1 MRQRGTVAR
10 ALRRSGAKPARARHR
25 ERSSWRGGRGGGGH
39 AAPGAALASR
49 QARQLRALRARGFA
63 ARVCARGARLQ
74 LSGLGIPE
82 RLDGGAVVHKWQAV
96 LVRLGRQRRGR
107 RARRASGPRESVVT
121 TKGGEKRKT
130 GGKRSACR
138 TTPVSTPSA
147 TKDFCASGARTPRS
161 RTARDTSTAAAAA
174 VVASSSGL
182 RSFTARAATQR
193 RRGAA
198 AGADGGAARRA
209 ASCRAGA
216 PVADT
221 RGTQLRILATL
232 LATHALGARSESS
245 ARRRGA
251 REGPARRP
259 GTSCRSGRL
268 PSPALRASLAP
279 LLPSASLASRS
290 R

>member
-82 RLDGGAVVHKWQAV
+82 GLDGGAVVHKWQAV
-96 LVRLGRQRRGR
+96 LVRLGGSGAAGGRDARQDPERALSPQKAAKSARQAENAARVAPRRCRR
-107 RARRASGPRESVVT
+107 RARRKTSARPAPGRHAHVPPATPQQRLLRQWSPAPAGCGPSPR
-121 TKGGEKRKT
+121 
-130 GGKRSACR
+130 AQ
-138 TTPVSTPSA
+138 
-147 TKDFCASGARTPRS
+147 PRS
-161 RTARDTSTAAAAA
+161 D
-174 VVASSSGL
+174 
-182 RSFTARAATQR
+182 
-193 RRGAA
+193 
-198 AGADGGAARRA
+198 GAARQQARTA
-209 ASCRAGA
+209 A
-216 PVADT
+216 
-221 RGTQLRILATL
+221 
-232 LATHALGARSESS
+232 
-245 ARRRGA
+245 RRGA
-251 REGPARRP
+251 RRHAVQARLWPTRAARSCASWRRCSQHTLLERGVSLRDGGRDPPARRA